1 MKYSYLWSWMIITTL
16 LWSCGGEEPMLP
28 QTPEKVLKQYQE
40 YVDKN
45 RLEKAKSLSTPAG
58 QTWLD
63 ELKAIIEEEKPDS
76 TLFHTEFIS
85 VNCTGERDTI
95 LCQCVL
101 EDQYERYT
109 SDYHLVKLNGQWLV
123 DAPQEEIQI
132 DNDIL
137 EHLPDSLVQQM
148 MQE

>member
-1 MKYSYLWSWMIITTL
+1 MIIAFL
-16 LWSCGGEEPMLP
+16 LWSCGSEEPP
-28 QTPEKVLKQYQE
+28 PPDKPEEILKLYQG

-45 RLEKAKSLSTPAG
+45 LLEKAKTLSTPAG
-58 QTWLD
+58 QAWLN
-63 ELKAIIEEEKPDS
+63 ELKAIIEEEQPDS
-76 TLFHTEFIS
+76 TLFHTNFLS
-85 VNCTGERDTI
+85 VDCAGEGDTL

-123 DAPQEEIQI
+123 DAPQDEIQI

-137 EHLPDSLVQQM
+137 EHLPDSLVQEM

>member
-1 MKYSYLWSWMIITTL
+1 MKYNNLWPAVIMVVL
-16 LWSCGGEEPMLP
+16 FGSCGSDAPPPPSEP
-28 QTPEKVLKQYQE
+28 EAVLKQYQRF
-40 YVDKN
+40 VDQN
-45 RLEKAKSLSTPAG
+45 LLEKAKALSTPAG
-58 QTWLD
+58 KAWLD
-63 ELKAIIEEEKPDS
+63 ELKAIVEEEQPDS
-76 TLFHTEFIS
+76 TLFHTEFLS
-85 VNCTGERDTI
+85 VNCEGKKDT
-95 LCQCVL
+95 LRCQCVL

-137 EHLPDSLVQQM
+137 EQLPDSLVREM

>member
-1 MKYSYLWSWMIITTL
+1 MKYSNLWSGMIIAAL
-16 LWSCGGEEPMLP
+16 LWSCGSEGSPPPREP
-28 QTPEKVLKQYQE
+28 EAVLKQYQGF
-40 YVDKN
+40 VDKN
-45 RLEKAKSLSTPAG
+45 LLEKAKMLSTPAG
-58 QTWLD
+58 QDWLD
-63 ELKAIIEEEKPDS
+63 ELKAIVEEEQPDS
-76 TLFHTEFIS
+76 TLFHTEFLS
-85 VNCTGERDTI
+85 VNCLGEGDT
-95 LCQCVL
+95 LRCQCVL

-137 EHLPDSLVQQM
+137 EQLPDSLVREM